1 MIVQEDVL
9 HVITRERE
17 RERESVILLALL
29 VVVVQ
34 YGRTEL
40 ANHELLSCVLIVKV
54 PLVEAKATSPP

>member
-1 MIVQEDVL
+1 M
-9 HVITRERE
+9 RET
-17 RERESVILLALL
+17 ESVILLALL